1 MLILERA
8 VFKILSHVDLTR
20 SRTQSQHKG
29 FGGYVFYIPHI
40 NTSKLEY
47 FKSNPRSLCFNTLMD
62 LEQKQC
68 AALLLCLFFFCFK
81 LKKGFLEEKRLCI
94 VMQVTLSVS

>member
-29 FGGYVFYIPHI
+29 FGGYMFYIPHI

-62 LEQKQC
+62 LEKKQC
-68 AALLLCLFFFCFK
+68 DALPFFFF
-81 LKKGFLEEKRLCI
+81 
-94 VMQVTLSVS
+94 

>member
-68 AALLLCLFFFCFK
+68 AALLLCLFFFFFLIEERILGRK
-81 LKKGFLEEKRLCI
+81 KVMHSDASYLKC
-94 VMQVTLSVS
+94 